1 MASIAGNSVLFVL
14 CSTKEQFNKA
24 KNIKDNTLYF
34 IKYTQEI
41 YLGKLRMG
49 IGKLS
54 DEDSVYIDKYKI
66 MMGEGLCKKLNF
78 QIKKENY

>member
-1 MASIAGNSVLFVL
+1 MASMAGNSVLFVL

-24 KNIKDNTLYF
+24 KNIKDN
-34 IKYTQEI
+34 IKDTQEI

-66 MMGEGLCKKLNF
+66 MMGE
-78 QIKKENY
+78 

>member
-34 IKYTQEI
+34 IKDTQEI

-54 DEDSVYIDKYKI
+54 DEYSVYIDKYKI
-66 MMGEGLCKKLNF
+66 MMGE
-78 QIKKENY
+78 

>member
-1 MASIAGNSVLFVL
+1 MASIIGNSVLFVL

-24 KNIKDNTLYF
+24 ENIRDNTLYF
-34 IKYTQEI
+34 IKDTQEI

-54 DEDSVYIDKYKI
+54 DENSVYIDKKYKI
-66 MMGEGLCKKLNF
+66 MMGE
-78 QIKKENY
+78 